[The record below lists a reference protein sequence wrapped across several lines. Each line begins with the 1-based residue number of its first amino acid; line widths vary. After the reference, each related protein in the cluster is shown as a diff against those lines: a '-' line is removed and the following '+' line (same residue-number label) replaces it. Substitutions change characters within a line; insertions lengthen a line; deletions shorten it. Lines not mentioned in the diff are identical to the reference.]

1 MGVFDF
7 LRRDGGNQSRQTDR
21 TQVANSQKDKDKS
34 IAAAGSIF
42 FVKWTSKNCTMSGT
56 VKFYNEREQRI
67 YINECKSQGYYVN
80 SWIESR
86 DAQIQAEIERVKAE
100 LDKIYKQDIER
111 LQYQLRTARTDCRS
125 LQASALYK
133 SDVGK
138 LQSRVNALT
147 SERDTLRRQLKQLQE
162 HSTST
167 STTDNSKNQE
177 QERKQIKTWARKIIA
192 SLDCSKV
199 AALAEELERDKDFAK
214 TKGNIQGRLIAYY
227 AHKIINT

>member
-1 MGVFDF
+1 MSILDIF
-7 LRRDGGNQSRQTDR
+7 RTGGTQSRPDGKKPQIAD
-21 TQVANSQKDKDKS
+21 SQKDKDKTVK
-34 IAAAGSIF
+34 AAGSIF
-42 FVKWTSKNCTMSGT
+42 YVKWTSKDCTASDT
-56 VKFYNEREQRI
+56 VKFYNDREQRI

-125 LQASALYK
+125 LQASAAYK
-133 SDVGK
+133 SDVGR
-138 LQSRVNALT
+138 LQSKVNALT
-147 SERDTLRRQLKQLQE
+147 QERDTLRRQIKQLQE
-162 HSTST
+162 QASKQ
-167 STTDNSKNQE
+167 DNSKNQE
-177 QERKQIKTWARKIIA
+177 QERKQVKTWARKIIA

-199 AALAEELERDKDFAK
+199 SVLAQELEHDKDFAK